1 MHVLK
6 EYRLPLIRLLFL
18 VSFLT
23 LSLSSYSTD
32 DLYTPN
38 DLAQHNAQAMQ
49 EINIKDDLKTIFSS
63 INNKSTFEDRLVELE
78 KKYELIEEQMNIAD
92 EVNND
97 SLMDI
102 SSSIQFLDKEVRKLW
117 DLSNKRNKVNISKLL
132 VSTAELEKSIINIS
146 KTLASHDK
154 KIDSAT
160 SYFSTIQDSGNKI
173 DNIQLTLKTIETQ
186 LMLLDDS
193 VQALNNYKKQLN
205 QTVLEIQTEI
215 SAMQQLEQIE
225 ESAN

>member
-1 MHVLK
+1 MNKDIRPDKTSPAYLK
-6 EYRLPLIRLLFL
+6 KTKSGGLLVGFLYVLLFMSIL
-18 VSFLT
+18 GLGIWQSFE
-23 LSLSSYSTD
+23 SSYTE
-32 DLYTPN
+32 
-38 DLAQHNAQAMQ
+38 AK
-49 EINIKDDLKTIFSS
+49 IKT
-63 INNKSTFEDRLVELE
+63 NEDRLAI
-78 KKYELIEEQMNIAD
+78 IEEQMNIAD

-97 SLMDI
+97 SLTDI

-132 VSTAELEKSIINIS
+132 ASTAEIETSITKINESLQKYKINLS
-146 KTLASHDK
+146 SNTK
-154 KIDSAT
+154 KINELQPSL
-160 SYFSTIQDSGNKI
+160 SKI
-173 DNIQLTLKTIETQ
+173 DDMQLTLKTIETQ